1 MNDKPNI
8 ISVGQS
14 KLFPQQSVEE
24 CPALVEQVGGA
35 ARFAWEEF
43 VYGRLRNSGTRRAY
57 LFAVRR
63 FLQWCSQRGVDLVR
77 IAPAHVGRYLDEQ
90 TQYLPATK
98 KLHLSAFRHFFD
110 ELVLRHVVVLNPAL
124 SVRSERMSVL
134 EGKTPEISVK
144 QSRKLLGTIDGST
157 VVGLRDRAIVGIM
170 IYTAARVGAI
180 SKLRRGD
187 FYNSG
192 DQHCFRL
199 MEKGGKYRELP
210 CRHDLRGF
218 VLDYIEAG
226 GLEYSEKTS
235 PLFRTTVRRTK
246 KLTQNGMTAND
257 MSRMVKR
264 RLADADLPTEFSAHS
279 FRVCAL
285 TDLLTQGVP
294 LEDVQ
299 RLAGH
304 ADPRTTRL
312 YDRRSKQVTRNVV
325 ERISV

>member
-1 MNDKPNI
+1 MEGKTNVPLASQEN
-8 ISVGQS
+8 
-14 KLFPQQSVEE
+14 LFPQQEDE
-24 CPALVEQVGGA
+24 QCPALVAQVGGA
-35 ARFAWEEF
+35 AKFAWEEF
-43 VYGRLRNSGTRRAY
+43 VYGRLRNAGTRRAY

-63 FLQWCSQRGVDLVR
+63 FLEWCSLRGVDLVR
-77 IAPAHVGRYLDEQ
+77 VAPAHVGRYLDEQ
-90 TQYLPATK
+90 TAYLPSTK

-110 ELVLRHVVVLNPAL
+110 ELVLRHVIVLNPAL
-124 SVRSERMSVL
+124 SVRSERMSVV
-134 EGKTPEISVK
+134 EGKTPEISVR
-144 QSRKLLGTIDGST
+144 QSRKLLGRIDCSS

-170 IYTAARVGAI
+170 IYTAARVGAV

-187 FYNSG
+187 FYDSG
-192 DQHCFRL
+192 DQYWFR
-199 MEKGGKYRELP
+199 MTEKGGKYRELP
-210 CRHDLRGF
+210 SRHDLRGF
-218 VLDYIEAG
+218 VLDYIKAG
-226 GLEYSEKTS
+226 GLEYSGKSS

-264 RLADADLPTEFSAHS
+264 RLADADLPTAFSPHS
-279 FRVCAL
+279 FRVCTL

-299 RLAGH
+299 QLAGH

-312 YDRRSKQVTRNVV
+312 YDRRNKQVTRNIV